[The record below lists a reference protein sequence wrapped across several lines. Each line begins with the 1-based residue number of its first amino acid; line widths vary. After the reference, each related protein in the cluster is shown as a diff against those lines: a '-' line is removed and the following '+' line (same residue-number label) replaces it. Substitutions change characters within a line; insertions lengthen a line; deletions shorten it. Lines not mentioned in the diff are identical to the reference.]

1 MVKRLLALTA
11 VLGLL
16 GASRT
21 PVSVS
26 LHVQR
31 TSFDLLDV
39 LAIQV
44 TAHNPSIESTALHF
58 TTPQRSNGMNSQKM
72 DRVPGRDATR

>member
-39 LAIQV
+39 LAI
-44 TAHNPSIESTALHF
+44 ESTALHF